1 MTKTIYDKYD
11 KQRITALPKE
21 EFLGRIYTITTERD
35 AEKAVNY
42 LMTQSILGFD
52 TETRPVFKR
61 HVTHQVALLQ
71 VATHDTCFLFR
82 LNLFGLSDAIVRLL
96 EDKTITKVALSWKD
110 DIHGLRQRGMFK
122 PGTFID
128 VQDEVRRIGIEDSS
142 LQKIYANLF
151 GKMISKRQQ
160 LSNWEADFLSD
171 AQKAYAALDAWAC
184 IRIHEELLQLQKSQ
198 DYHIIIT
205 KNENESETQADY
217 PDASEQEHEENLS

>member
-1 MTKTIYDKYD
+1 MTKTIYDKYE
-11 KQRITALPKE
+11 KQRITSLPKE
-21 EFLGRIYTITTERD
+21 EFHGRIYTITTERD
-35 AEKAVNY
+35 AVKAVNF
-42 LMTQSILGFD
+42 LMTQPILGFD

-61 HVTHQVALLQ
+61 HVFHQVALLQ
-71 VATHDTCFLFR
+71 VATHDACFLFR
-82 LNLFGLSDAIVRLL
+82 LNYIGLPNAIVQLL

-110 DIHGLRQRGMFK
+110 DIHGLKQRGQFK

-128 VQDEVRRIGIEDSS
+128 VQDEVHRIGIEDSS

-184 IRIHEELLQLQKSQ
+184 IRIHEELQQLQKEQ
-198 DYHIIIT
+198 NYHIIIT
-205 KNENESETQADY
+205 KNENESETQAD
-217 PDASEQEHEENLS
+217 DTATSEQEHEENLS